1 MYLCGVREAALSG
14 MGGFKRPMVFV
25 FLLVV
30 LLRIEMIAL
39 LEMIMKGGELSRVV
53 VVMSMATAEF
63 AHVEQN
69 RIDEAVRIVI
79 DGAALI
85 LDRSSSS
92 RL

>member
-1 MYLCGVREAALSG
+1 
-14 MGGFKRPMVFV
+14 
-25 FLLVV
+25 
-30 LLRIEMIAL
+30 MIVL